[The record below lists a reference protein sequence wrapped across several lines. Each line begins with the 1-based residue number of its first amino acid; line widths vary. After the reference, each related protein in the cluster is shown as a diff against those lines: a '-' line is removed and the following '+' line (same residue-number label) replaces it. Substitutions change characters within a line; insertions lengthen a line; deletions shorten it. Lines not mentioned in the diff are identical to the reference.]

1 MHRKKEYNDLNAQPK
16 FFIAYENQCINGKR
30 KNEMEN
36 IVTEN
41 QWKSKADC

>member
-1 MHRKKEYNDLNAQPK
+1 MFHAQNEEYNDLNAQPK
-16 FFIAYENQCINGKR
+16 FFTAYENQCITR

-41 QWKSKADC
+41 Q